1 MKKICFETEISC
13 YTDSIKLK
21 KCNQN
26 KGYSLIELLVS
37 LAILGI
43 LLAVALPNFQDTIES
58 NVTNSQAK
66 LFMTTLNLARSE
78 AIKRGTNVGICPS
91 NDGLDCD
98 AASWST
104 GWAVFVDVN
113 GDADGTDGSID
124 AGDIVIRVFDALGA
138 NSVLTVTT
146 NYMEYNSLGF
156 SATAGIQTM
165 LLCPATNNAANARSV
180 EIGVFGRGR
189 RIEGGL
195 ACP

>member
-1 MKKICFETEISC
+1 MKKSN
-13 YTDSIKLK
+13 K
-21 KCNQN
+21 N

-78 AIKRGTNVGICPS
+78 AIKRGRNVGICPS
-91 NDGLDCD
+91 DDGLDCE

-104 GWAVFVDVN
+104 GWIVFVDVN
-113 GDADGTDGSID
+113 DDSDGDSGSID
-124 AGDIVIRVFDALGA
+124 AGDIIIRVFDALGA
-138 NSVLTVTT
+138 NSVVTVTT
-146 NYMEYNSLGF
+146 DFLEYNSMGF
-156 SATAGIQTM
+156 GATAGVQTM
-165 LLCPATNNAANARSV
+165 LLCPSTGNADNARSV
-180 EIGVFGRGR
+180 EVGISGRGR